1 MKECFISGRYTC
13 LVDRV
18 GRFQIIKE
26 LGRGAM
32 GVVYQAIDPTIG
44 RSVAIKTIRLRE
56 VDDAEQRDRL
66 RERLFR
72 EARSAGVLSH
82 PNIVTVYDMDEE
94 DGLAFIAMQ
103 FVNGPTVEAVL
114 DGPPNAKAKPIAKEQ
129 IFRILR
135 QTAAALDFA
144 HAKGIVHRDIK
155 PANIMIDEDGTVRI
169 ADFGI
174 AKASASGNLTGSGT
188 ILGTPNYMS
197 PEQVQGTAIDGRSD
211 QFSLGVVAYEILTG
225 ERPFGG
231 ENLGTVVYRIV
242 AEPAPE
248 PADIN
253 PALGA
258 EIGRVLQKVLQKN
271 AKRRYLSCT
280 EFVNALEAACEATP
294 GWHGLARTH
303 GMVIDD
309 VVPAA
314 TETAEPKPKR
324 VRRATT
330 GATAAKIVAVAPV
343 PADAP
348 VERAAPGKKGSLAL
362 PALGAFAVVLGVL
375 GLVAWQSNLPTTPQP
390 VAKAAPAPVPAP
402 GPEDVETPPPAQAI
416 LEPIPEQVVETA
428 APAKVTLV
436 AKAEAKRSPFGGS
449 AAKSPLPASVLTP
462 VPAPDLPLQDVWVVT
477 NPGGATA
484 TLDGHTESACQ
495 TPCMLLSE
503 PGVHILFL
511 ALKDYQP
518 ERRQLRVTD
527 AREDVPLIA
536 LRPVG
541 GTLMISTVPA
551 GANIFLNEKM
561 LAELTPAQI
570 PLQPGRYTVSVERDG
585 TRKTQQVVVKN
596 GATNYLRIPLPN

>member
-1 MKECFISGRYTC
+1 M
-13 LVDRV
+13 DRV

-82 PNIVTVYDMDEE
+82 PNIVTIYDMDEE

-114 DGPPNAKAKPIAKEQ
+114 DGPENVKAKPIAPDQ

-225 ERPFGG
+225 ERPFAG

-258 EIGRVLQKVLQKN
+258 EISRVLQKVLQKN
-271 AKRRYLSCT
+271 PKRRFLSCT
-280 EFVNALEAACEATP
+280 EFVNALIAACEATP

-303 GMVIDD
+303 GMVIDE
-309 VVPAA
+309 VVPAV
-314 TETAEPKPKR
+314 TETAEPKR
-324 VRRATT
+324 TRRATT
-330 GATAAKIVAVAPV
+330 GATSAKVVAVAE
-343 PADAP
+343 AP
-348 VERAAPGKKGSLAL
+348 VERAASLKKESLAL
-362 PALGAFAVVLGVL
+362 PALGAFVVVLGVL
-375 GLVAWQSNLPTTPQP
+375 GLVAWQTNLPTAPQP
-390 VAKAAPAPVPAP
+390 VAKAAPAPVTTPA
-402 GPEDVETPPPAQAI
+402 PEDVETPPAPISEQ
-416 LEPIPEQVVETA
+416 IPEAIAAPVAETV
-428 APAKVTLV
+428 APAKATLV
-436 AKAEAKRSPFGGS
+436 ARAESKRSPFGVS
-449 AAKSPLPASVLTP
+449 APKSPLPASVLTP
-462 VPAPDLPLQDVWVVT
+462 VPAPEVPLQDVWVVT

-511 ALKDYQP
+511 ALKDFQP

-541 GTLMISTVPA
+541 GTLMLSTVPP
-551 GANIFLNEKM
+551 GANIFLNDKM

-570 PLQPGRYTVSVERDG
+570 PLQPGRYTVAVERDG
-585 TRKTQQVVVKN
+585 TRKSQQVVVKN
-596 GATNYLRIPLPN
+596 GATNYLRIPLLD